1 MIGTLGVLALAL
13 ILCGL
18 GLWMDYANRKS
29 MEPEDEK
36 RKTQKWGRIKKN
48 RPLNLPAFCTC
59 QRAATDRRATY
70 DPTRPCN

>member
-13 ILCGL
+13 MLCGL

-36 RKTQKWGRIKKN
+36 RKTKKWGRNKK
-48 RPLNLPAFCTC
+48 
-59 QRAATDRRATY
+59 
-70 DPTRPCN
+70 